1 MHLSVISNP
10 TSPPDQL
17 SSELEPMS
25 LSEDEDLANNNECS
39 TADTAAE
46 HSSISGS
53 SSTTDSDLSSNV
65 NFGFYQNGNLN
76 DLSSGDTEETEE
88 LIRKAA
94 QALLD
99 RTPLR
104 ARQLAPSR
112 SLHSI
117 RNHIQPQPLPPTD
130 YSRQR
135 PCNEREEIRQ
145 RLAMLDI
152 DDGDLLIPRTSESS
166 PEDIKVEAKAAEVRP
181 PRKSRV
187 QRPTS
192 FPCRRKPIRLGC
204 MTPICTDDQSFSA
217 RKTRLMAEARL
228 ALAQAPE
235 VARRELSRQRELRA
249 LQRRSAVASLLLPPG
264 ARRFTRPVLSKMSVA
279 KLQLILS
286 DLQSQVERLNE
297 ELVKSLLQRDEL
309 NMERDGKL
317 VDIEDL
323 DRIEPDCNTS
333 LLSTLVTTM

>member
-1 MHLSVISNP
+1 MFTWGLSCMMQQSVRQNTIGYSEVDCLWLRFSVYGLL
-10 TSPPDQL
+10 THIAPD
-17 SSELEPMS
+17 SSFRFFLCLFRFFAFIP
-25 LSEDEDLANNNECS
+25 
-39 TADTAAE
+39 
-46 HSSISGS
+46 
-53 SSTTDSDLSSNV
+53 
-65 NFGFYQNGNLN
+65 
-76 DLSSGDTEETEE
+76 
-88 LIRKAA
+88 IRCW
-94 QALLD
+94 Q
-99 RTPLR
+99 
-104 ARQLAPSR
+104 
-112 SLHSI
+112 
-117 RNHIQPQPLPPTD
+117 
-130 YSRQR
+130 
-135 PCNEREEIRQ
+135 
-145 RLAMLDI
+145 
-152 DDGDLLIPRTSESS
+152 
-166 PEDIKVEAKAAEVRP
+166 AAEVRP

-323 DRIEPDCNTS
+323 DRIEPDW
-333 LLSTLVTTM
+333 